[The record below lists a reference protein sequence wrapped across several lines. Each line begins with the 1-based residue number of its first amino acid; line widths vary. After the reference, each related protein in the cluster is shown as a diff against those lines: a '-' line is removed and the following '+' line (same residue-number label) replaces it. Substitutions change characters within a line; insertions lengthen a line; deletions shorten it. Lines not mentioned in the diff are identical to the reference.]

1 MPAATRLGDICTG
14 HGCFPPRP
22 SITGSANVLINGR
35 PAIKAG
41 DMYMPHGC
49 PNCPPHPGSL
59 AAGSSSVTIN
69 GSAAGRWGIVLAVE
83 ALLRWEVVT
92 FLLVVNLILL
102 VISA

>member
-22 SITGSANVLINGR
+22 SITGSTNVLINGR

-59 AAGSSSVTIN
+59 AAGSSSVMIN
-69 GSAAGRWGIVLAVE
+69 GSAAGRVGD
-83 ALLRWEVVT
+83 R
-92 FLLVVNLILL
+92 
-102 VISA
+102 ISCGGSVAMGSSDVFIGG